1 MQFSYVAVLTAQQK
15 CQSLLLM
22 VNTVFSVGKEAMWL
36 RERGGLIFECF
47 DTPLRSTPTLHKDAH
62 H

>member
-36 RERGGLIFECF
+36 HRERGGAAYL
-47 DTPLRSTPTLHKDAH
+47 
-62 H
+62 